1 MEIQQLYQQ
10 IKASAGVSTD
20 TRSIKPGMV
29 FFALKG
35 DTFDAN
41 EFVQQ
46 AVDAGASIV
55 VTQNAAFSNHPACFY
70 TPDTLK
76 TLQEVAAMRR
86 NQLKS
91 VVIGITGTNG
101 KTTTKELIR
110 EALSAAGT
118 VQSTQGNLNNH
129 IGVPLTLLS
138 IKDDTKFAIV
148 EMGANHPGEIEFLC
162 NIARPD
168 YGIITN
174 IGRAHLEGFGSF
186 EGVINTKT
194 ELYKFIRENNGNIF
208 VNEDDPLL
216 ISLSEDQN
224 RILYGTKSLDATVAN
239 DGNPYLRCH
248 WSYNNEKYFTETKL
262 TGCYNLPNLLAA
274 IAIGLH
280 FGADPKELNRKLSE
294 YTPSNMRS
302 QWMETGR
309 NHLILDAYNANPS
322 SMAVAL
328 RNFALLQTEKKLPVL
343 GDMLELGSY
352 SDDEHHVILELLT
365 ELKFTAAVL
374 VGPEFSKFRN
384 EFPAFLFFN
393 DTSEA
398 RTALTKNVVNNYTI
412 LLKGSRGIGV
422 DGLKDIF

>member
-1 MEIQQLYQQ
+1 MEIQQLCQQ
-10 IKASAGVSTD
+10 IKSSVGVSTD
-20 TRSIKPGMV
+20 TRSIKQGMV

-46 AVDAGASIV
+46 AFDAGASLV
-55 VTQNAAFSNHPACFY
+55 VTQNEAFSKHPACYF

-76 TLQEVAAMRR
+76 TLQEVAAVRR
-86 NQLKS
+86 KQLKS

-110 EALSAAGT
+110 EALSAAGS
-118 VQSTQGNLNNH
+118 VQSTHGNLNNH

-148 EMGANHPGEIEFLC
+148 EMGANHPCEIEFLC
-162 NIARPD
+162 NIARPNF
-168 YGIITN
+168 GVITN

-186 EGVINTKT
+186 DGVIKTKT
-194 ELYKFIRENNGNIF
+194 ELYKFIGNNNGKLF
-208 VNEDDPLL
+208 VNEDDSLL
-216 ISLSEDQN
+216 MSLSESYN
-224 RILYGTKSLDATVAN
+224 RILYGTKSLNVKVLN
-239 DGNPYLRCH
+239 DGNPYLRCY
-248 WSYNNEKYFTETKL
+248 WNIKDEKYFIETKL
-262 TGCYNLPNLLAA
+262 IGHYNLPNLLTA

-280 FGADPKELNRKLSE
+280 FGADPKELNRKLSD
-294 YTPSNMRS
+294 YTPSNNRS

-322 SMAVAL
+322 SMSLAL
-328 RNFALLQTEKKLPVL
+328 KNFALLQTENKLPVL

-352 SDDEHHVILELLT
+352 SDNEHHAILELLT
-365 ELKFTAAVL
+365 ELKFTTAIL
-374 VGPEFSKFRN
+374 IGPYFSKFRN
-384 EFPAFLFFN
+384 EFPAFHFFN
-393 DTSEA
+393 DTDKA
-398 RTALTKNVVNNYTI
+398 KTALTNNMVNNCTI

-422 DGLKDIF
+422 DGLKEIF

>member
-1 MEIQQLYQQ
+1 MDKQQLYLQ

-46 AVDAGASIV
+46 AIDAGASLVI
-55 VTQNAAFSNHPACFY
+55 TQNAAFSNHPVCYY

-76 TLQEVAAMRR
+76 TLQDVAAVHR

-91 VVIGITGTNG
+91 VIIGITGTNG

-110 EALSAAGT
+110 EALSATGT

-168 YGIITN
+168 FGVITN

-186 EGVINTKT
+186 NGVIKTKT

-216 ISLSEDQN
+216 ISLSEGQN
-224 RILYGTKSLDATVAN
+224 RIIYGTKSLDATVVN

-248 WSYNNEKYFTETKL
+248 WNFNDENYFTETKL
-262 TGCYNLPNLLAA
+262 TGYYNLPNLLAA
-274 IAIGLH
+274 ISIGLH

-328 RNFALLQTEKKLPVL
+328 KNFALLQKEKKLPVL

-352 SDDEHHVILELLT
+352 SDDEHHAILELLT

-398 RTALTKNVVNNYTI
+398 RTALTKNVVNNYTV

>member
-1 MEIQQLYQQ
+1 MDIQQLCQQ

-20 TRSIKPGMV
+20 TRSIRPGMV

-35 DTFDAN
+35 VTFDAN

-46 AVDAGASIV
+46 AIDAGASLV
-55 VTQNAAFSNHPACFY
+55 VTQNESFSNHPACFY

-76 TLQEVAAMRR
+76 TLQEVAAVRR
-86 NQLKS
+86 SQIKS

-138 IKDDTKFAIV
+138 IKDDTDFAIV
-148 EMGANHPGEIEFLC
+148 EMGANHPGEIGFLC

-168 YGIITN
+168 YGLITN

-186 EGVINTKT
+186 EGVIKTKT
-194 ELYKFIRENNGNIF
+194 ELYKFIRENNGKIF

-216 ISLSEDQN
+216 ITLSEDQN
-224 RILYGTKSLDATVAN
+224 RILYGTKTLDATVLN

-248 WSYNNEKYFTETKL
+248 WSINNEKYFTGTKL
-262 TGCYNLPNLLAA
+262 TGYYNLPNLLAA
-274 IAIGLH
+274 VSIGLH
-280 FGADPKELNRKLSE
+280 FGADPEELSMKLSD

-302 QWMETGR
+302 QWMETER

-328 RNFALLQTEKKLPVL
+328 NNFASLQTEKKLPVL

-352 SDDEHHVILELLT
+352 SDEEHHSILQLLNELQF
-365 ELKFTAAVL
+365 KAAVL
-374 VGPEFSKFRN
+374 VGPCFSKFRN

-393 DTSEA
+393 DTAEA
-398 RTALTKNVVNNYTI
+398 RAALTKNVVNNYTI

>member
-1 MEIQQLYQQ
+1 MDIQQLYQQ
-10 IKASAGVSTD
+10 IKASGGVSTD

-46 AVDAGASIV
+46 AIDAGASLV
-55 VTQNAAFSNHPACFY
+55 VTQNAAFSDHPACFY
-70 TPDTLK
+70 TPDTLM
-76 TLQEVAAMRR
+76 TLQEVAAVRR
-86 NQLKS
+86 SQLKS

-129 IGVPLTLLS
+129 IGVPLTLLA
-138 IKDDTKFAIV
+138 IKDETDFAIV

-168 YGIITN
+168 YGVISN

-186 EGVINTKT
+186 DGVINTKT
-194 ELYKFIRENNGNIF
+194 ELYKFIRENNGKIF

-216 ISLSEDQN
+216 ISLSEGYD
-224 RILYGTKSLDATVAN
+224 RILYGTKSLDTEVLN
-239 DGNPYLRCH
+239 DGNPYLRCY
-248 WSYNNEKYFTETKL
+248 WNVNDQKYFTETKL
-262 TGCYNLPNLLAA
+262 TGYYNLPNLLAA
-274 IAIGLH
+274 ISIGLH
-280 FGADPKELNRKLSE
+280 FGAEPKELNRKLSE
-294 YTPSNMRS
+294 YSPSNMRS
-302 QWMETGR
+302 QWMETER

-328 RNFALLQTEKKLPVL
+328 KNFALLQTEKKLPVL

-352 SDDEHHVILELLT
+352 SDDEHHAILELLT

-374 VGPEFSKFRN
+374 IGSGFSKFRN

-393 DTSEA
+393 DTAEA
-398 RTALTKNVVNNYTI
+398 RTALTKNVVITCTI

>member
-1 MEIQQLYQQ
+1 MDKQQLYLQ

-46 AVDAGASIV
+46 AIDAGASLVI
-55 VTQNAAFSNHPACFY
+55 TQNAAFSNHPVCYY

-76 TLQEVAAMRR
+76 TLQDVAAVHR

-91 VVIGITGTNG
+91 VIIGITGTNG

-110 EALSAAGT
+110 EALSATGT

-138 IKDDTKFAIV
+138 IKDDTKFDIV

-168 YGIITN
+168 FGVITN

-186 EGVINTKT
+186 NGVIKTKT

-216 ISLSEDQN
+216 ISLSEGQN
-224 RILYGTKSLDATVAN
+224 RIIYGTKSLDATVVN

-248 WSYNNEKYFTETKL
+248 WNFNDENYFTETKL
-262 TGCYNLPNLLAA
+262 TGYYNLPNLLAA
-274 IAIGLH
+274 ISIGLH

-309 NHLILDAYNANPS
+309 NNLILDAYNANPS

-328 RNFALLQTEKKLPVL
+328 RNFASLQTEKKLPVL

-352 SDDEHHVILELLT
+352 SDDEHHAILELLT
-365 ELKFTAAVL
+365 KLKFTAAVL
-374 VGPEFSKFRN
+374 IGPGFCKFRN

-393 DTSEA
+393 DTAEA
-398 RTALTKNVVNNYTI
+398 RTALTKNVVNNCTI
-412 LLKGSRGIGV
+412 LLKGSHGIGV